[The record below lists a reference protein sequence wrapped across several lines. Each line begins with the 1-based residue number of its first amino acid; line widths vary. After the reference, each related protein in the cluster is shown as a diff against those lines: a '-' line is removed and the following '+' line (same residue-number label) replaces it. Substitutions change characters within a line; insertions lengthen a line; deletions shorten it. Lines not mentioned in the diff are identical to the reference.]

1 MLEAVKLSKRYGRH
15 QALTDCDLNVPQ
27 GRVIGL
33 VGPNGAGKSTLL
45 NMSCGLV
52 KPTSGTIRV
61 LGTEPAASPTHL
73 ARVGFVAQDTPV
85 YAELSVADHL
95 RMGARL
101 NPAWDSPLAERRI
114 ARIGLDP
121 RQKAG
126 RLSGGQRAQLALTIA
141 AAKRPELLIF
151 DEPAA
156 ALDPLA
162 RSGFLDNLMEFVT
175 ELGASAILSS
185 HALPDVER
193 VCDYL
198 IVLADSHVQIAG
210 DVVELLGSHYRLTG
224 ARDDLAVLPAGVE
237 VVHVEHTRRESSAI
251 VRVAGGAPVG
261 GPVGGGLSAGGLLA
275 GELVAGG
282 LPARDLLAGG
292 SWRVDSADLEELVLA
307 YMARANRATD
317 LTSPMPT
324 EAHR

>member
-1 MLEAVKLSKRYGRH
+1 MTPVLEAVRLGKRYGRH
-15 QALTDCDLNVPQ
+15 QALTDCDLNIPQ

-45 NMSCGLV
+45 NMACGLIR
-52 KPTSGTIRV
+52 PSSGTIRV
-61 LGTEPAASPTHL
+61 LGAEPAASPAHL
-73 ARVGFVAQDTPV
+73 AKVGFAAQDTPV

-101 NPAWDSPLAERRI
+101 NPTWDGPLAQRRI

-121 RQKAG
+121 KQKAG
-126 RLSGGQRAQLALTIA
+126 RLSGGQRAQLALTVA

-162 RSGFLDNLMEFVT
+162 RSGFLDNLMESIT
-175 ELGASAILSS
+175 DLGASAILSS

-198 IVLADSHVQIAG
+198 VVLADSRVQLVGA
-210 DVVELLGSHYRLTG
+210 VSELLASHRRITG
-224 ARDDLAVLPAGVE
+224 TRQDLAALPTGVE
-237 VVHVEHTRRESSAI
+237 AIRLDHTPRESTAI
-251 VRVAGGAPVG
+251 VRVG
-261 GPVGGGLSAGGLLA
+261 GPPVPG
-275 GELVAGG
+275 
-282 LPARDLLAGG
+282 P
-292 SWRVDSADLEELVLA
+292 WRVEALDLEELVLA
-307 YMARANRATD
+307 YLTRADQTAARTA
-317 LTSPMPT
+317 PMHT
-324 EAHR
+324 EARR